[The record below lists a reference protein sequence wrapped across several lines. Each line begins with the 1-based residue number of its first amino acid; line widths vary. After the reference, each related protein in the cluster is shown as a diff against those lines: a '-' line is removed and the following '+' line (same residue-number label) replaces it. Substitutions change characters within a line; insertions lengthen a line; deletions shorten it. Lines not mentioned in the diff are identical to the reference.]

1 MVSFR
6 RALLAATILALPA
19 GPWAGALGGAASAQ
33 PVTGL
38 YIAGGGGWNQVQDAD
53 IALRRGGYQL
63 QSSIENA
70 GTARF
75 DAGFAGLASLGWG
88 FGNGIRAEVEGNYRE
103 NDVNAIGGFDLS
115 PFIGIQG
122 RQRSYGAM
130 GNVFYDIDLARYGVT
145 GSPVTP
151 YVGLGAGYVWTEWQG
166 VRAQSVPSFSR
177 LSLTANDSDGQFA
190 YQAIAGMAFPLG
202 QFGLRGLSVTAE
214 YRFLGTLTPKIQTE
228 LRRPDNSVADRGKIE
243 PDNYN
248 HAVLVGLRY
257 ALFQPPPPP
266 APVVAPAVQT
276 PAPARTFL
284 VFFDWDRADL
294 TARAREIIAEAA
306 QNARRA
312 AATRIEVAGHAD
324 RSGTPAYNQRLS
336 QRRADAVAAE
346 LVARGIARDEIAVS
360 AYGESR
366 PLVPT
371 ADGVREPQ
379 NRRVE
384 IVLR

>member
-1 MVSFR
+1 MINPR
-6 RALLAATILALPA
+6 RALLAATFLAGMTA
-19 GPWAGALGGAASAQ
+19 AGAGAQ
-33 PVTGL
+33 PVSGL

-63 QSSIENA
+63 NASIDKA

-75 DAGFAGLASLGWG
+75 DAGFVGLAALGWG
-88 FGNGIRAEVEGNYRE
+88 FGNGLRAEVEGNYRD

-122 RQRSYGAM
+122 KQRSYGAM
-130 GNVFYDIDLARYGVT
+130 ANAFYDIDLARFGVA

-151 YVGLGAGYVWTEWQG
+151 YLGLGAGYVWTEWQG
-166 VRAQSVPSFSR
+166 VRAASVPSFSR
-177 LSLTANDSDGQFA
+177 LSLTANDTDGQFA

-202 QFGLRGLSVTAE
+202 PFGLRGLSVTAE
-214 YRFLGTLTPKIQTE
+214 YRFLGTVTPKIQTE
-228 LRRPDNSVADRGKIE
+228 LRRPDNSVADRGKVE
-243 PDNYN
+243 PDNHN

-266 APVVAPAVQT
+266 APVVAPAVQA

-284 VFFDWDRADL
+284 VFFDWDKYNL
-294 TARAREIIAEAA
+294 TERARQIIAEAA
-306 QNARRA
+306 GASRKTQT
-312 AATRIEVAGHAD
+312 TRIEVAGHAD

-346 LVARGIARDEIAVS
+346 LVRQGIARNEIAVS